1 VAKKG
6 FGTAFLAFLGTVI
19 VSSIKEHQKNKAK
32 LEADYKRAYQK
43 EKKNFDQEQ
52 AEFDAYVLSLPVLKG
67 DDSFSVATDLD
78 KADGFALK
86 AFTVHL
92 DVMHEIGQ
100 PVWVVIY
107 YTGDSEPAGEKL
119 SLQISDA
126 EMGYVAQSEEQSFIA
141 VVQKGG
147 DLVRCA
153 GMLSKAGDGHQL
165 WLDIARPPELVK

>member
-1 VAKKG
+1 
-6 FGTAFLAFLGTVI
+6 
-19 VSSIKEHQKNKAK
+19 
-32 LEADYKRAYQK
+32 
-43 EKKNFDQEQ
+43 
-52 AEFDAYVLSLPVLKG
+52 
-67 DDSFSVATDLD
+67 
-78 KADGFALK
+78 
-86 AFTVHL
+86 
-92 DVMHEIGQ
+92 MHEKGQ

-141 VVQKGG
+141 VVQEGG